1 MAQRKLF
8 TLELATNLVL
18 LVYRVVCMDVIDHEP
33 VAVLVERQV
42 GNDTVH
48 FSSAHNVVSCIT
60 DDKVTYLV
68 DDKMCVSNQEL
79 LKGNHYC
86 QYIIHLHTITRMHR
100 SLAVCGSCMYMW
112 IRTMH
117 DC

>member
-18 LVYRVVCMDVIDHEP
+18 LVYRVVCMDVIDHEL

-48 FSSAHNVVSCIT
+48 FSSAYNVVSCIT

-86 QYIIHLHTITRMHR
+86 TLYTCIQ
-100 SLAVCGSCMYMW
+100 
-112 IRTMH
+112 
-117 DC
+117 